1 MQRRPRSR
9 RNDLHAVASAVAT
22 AAAMT
27 MMVVLAGC
35 GITADSAP
43 RDIEP
48 ATQTDSPAEQDDTQ
62 NSENGNDSQSG
73 QNSQA
78 AIGNGIV
85 FLVDQTGGVDRL
97 VSVKRTVEA
106 SIDRDPSSALNV
118 LFAGP
123 NGLERADGI
132 TTVLPEGLSVLR
144 SNSRGGV
151 VTIDLPGDLR
161 ELTGEPLTLG
171 LAQIVYTIS
180 AVEGVTSVRI
190 TIDGAAASWPDAYG
204 QLQTDPLTVYDYPG
218 LVSSTQPAFPAVP
231 SD

>member
-1 MQRRPRSR
+1 MRRRARSR
-9 RNDLHAVASAVAT
+9 RNGLDAAASAMVMTMT
-22 AAAMT
+22 AA
-27 MMVVLAGC
+27 VVLAGC

-48 ATQTDSPAEQDDTQ
+48 ATQTDSPSQRDDTE
-62 NSENGNDSQSG
+62 NSENAGDN
-73 QNSQA
+73 QNGQA

-97 VSVKRTVEA
+97 VTVKRTVED
-106 SIDRDPSSALNV
+106 SIGRDPSSVLEAL
-118 LFAGP
+118 FDGP
-123 NGLERADGI
+123 NGLEQSNGI
-132 TTVLPEGLSVLR
+132 TTVLPEGLRVLR
-144 SNSRGGV
+144 SNTRSGV
-151 VTIDLPGDLR
+151 VTIDLPADLR
-161 ELTGEPLTLG
+161 QLTGEPLTLG

-180 AVEGVTSVRI
+180 AVEGVKSVRI
-190 TIDGAAASWPDAYG
+190 TIEGVAASWPDAYG

>member
-1 MQRRPRSR
+1 MQRHPPSR
-9 RNDLHAVASAVAT
+9 RNGLHAVAPAVAVAV
-22 AAAMT
+22 AAT
-27 MMVVLAGC
+27 MAFALAGC

-48 ATQTDSPAEQDDTQ
+48 AIATDSPATRNDTE
-62 NSENGNDSQSG
+62 SSASGGDG

-85 FLVDQTGGVDRL
+85 FLVDQTGGIDRL
-97 VSVKRTVEA
+97 FSVKRTVEA
-106 SIDRDPSSALNV
+106 SIDRDPASVLEV

-132 TTVLPEGLSVLR
+132 TTVLPEGLRVLR
-144 SNSRGGV
+144 SDARGGV
-151 VTIDLPGDLR
+151 VTIDLPADIR
-161 ELTGEPLTLG
+161 QLTGEPLTLG

-180 AVEGVTSVRI
+180 AVEGVKSLRI
-190 TIDGAAASWPDAYG
+190 TIDGVSASWPDAYG

>member
-1 MQRRPRSR
+1 MRRRPPSR
-9 RNDLHAVASAVAT
+9 RNGLHAVASAVA
-22 AAAMT
+22 AAIVMIMPVA
-27 MMVVLAGC
+27 LAGC

-48 ATQTDSPAEQDDTQ
+48 AAQT
-62 NSENGNDSQSG
+62 NSETKLADTESSDGG
-73 QNSQA
+73 QNGQA

-106 SIDRDPSSALNV
+106 SIDRDPSSVLQV

-132 TTVLPEGLSVLR
+132 TTVLPEGLRVLR

-151 VTIDLPGDLR
+151 VTIDLPADLR
-161 ELTGEPLTLG
+161 QLTGEPLTLG

-180 AVEGVTSVRI
+180 AVEGVESVRI
-190 TIDGAAASWPDAYG
+190 TIDGVSASWPDAYG

-218 LVSSTQPAFPAVP
+218 LVSSTQPALPAVP